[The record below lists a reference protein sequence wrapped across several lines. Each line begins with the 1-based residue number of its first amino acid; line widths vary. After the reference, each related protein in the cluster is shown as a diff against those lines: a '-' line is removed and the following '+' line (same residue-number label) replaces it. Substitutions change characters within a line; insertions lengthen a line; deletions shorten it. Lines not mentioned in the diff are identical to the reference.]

1 MFYDK
6 FYLEDGIF
14 MTDETFKDLQEFQDY
29 RKKMNDMIH
38 QNGNLVTKRFFN
50 LDGKTYD
57 PGALD
62 VKTKELLGLVASTV
76 LRCDDCITYH
86 IIRCVQEKVTK
97 DEFFESMNVALI
109 VGGSIIIPHFR
120 RAVERFFECEKL
132 QAQGIDLDLSS
143 ARDIV

>member
-1 MFYDK
+1 
-6 FYLEDGIF
+6 
-14 MTDETFKDLQEFQDY
+14 MTSDTFESLQEFQEY
-29 RKKMNDMIH
+29 RKKMNEIIH
-38 QNGNLVTKRFFN
+38 QQGNLVTKRFFN

-86 IIRCVQEKVTK
+86 IIRCVQEHITK
-97 DEFFESMNVALI
+97 DEFFETMNVALI

-132 QAQGIDLDLSS
+132 QQQGIDLDLAS
-143 ARDIV
+143 ARDKLNEKE

>member
-1 MFYDK
+1 MTTDSYDN
-6 FYLEDGIF
+6 LHG
-14 MTDETFKDLQEFQDY
+14 FQDY
-29 RKKMNDMIH
+29 RKKMNDIIH

-50 LDGKTYD
+50 LDGKTYEE
-57 PGALD
+57 GALE

-97 DEFFESMNVALI
+97 EEFFETMNVALI
-109 VGGSIIIPHFR
+109 VGGSIVIPHFR

-132 QAQGIDLDLSS
+132 ENQGVDLDLSS
-143 ARDIV
+143 ARDSI

>member
-1 MFYDK
+1 
-6 FYLEDGIF
+6 
-14 MTDETFKDLQEFQDY
+14 
-29 RKKMNDMIH
+29 MNDIIH

-50 LDGKTYD
+50 LDGKTYEE
-57 PGALD
+57 GALE

-97 DEFFESMNVALI
+97 EEFFETMNVALI
-109 VGGSIIIPHFR
+109 VGGSIVIPHFR

-132 QAQGIDLDLSS
+132 ENQGVDLDLSS
-143 ARDIV
+143 ARDSI